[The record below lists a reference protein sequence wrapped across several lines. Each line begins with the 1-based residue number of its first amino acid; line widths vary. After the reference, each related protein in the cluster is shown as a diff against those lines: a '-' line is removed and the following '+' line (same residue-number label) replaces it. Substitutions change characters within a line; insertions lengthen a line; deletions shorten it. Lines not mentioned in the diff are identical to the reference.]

1 MLTNVYVDGFNLYY
15 GCLKSTPY
23 KWLDLGALCQAL
35 LPPNKIQRIRYF
47 TAKISAQAD
56 PQGPV
61 RQSTYLRALQ
71 TVPGLTVHLGHFL
84 TSTVRMP
91 LAKPLPGGPRTVEV
105 IKTEEK
111 GSDVNLATYLLADA
125 FRADAGTFVVVS
137 NDSDLMEPV
146 RLVSQELGYRVGILN
161 PHPNVSRALQR
172 TRPSFTKQIRR
183 GVLATS

>member
-84 TSTVRMP
+84 TSTVRR
-91 LAKPLPGGPRTVEV
+91 AKRQAASRRL
-105 IKTEEK
+105 
-111 GSDVNLATYLLADA
+111 SD
-125 FRADAGTFVVVS
+125 
-137 NDSDLMEPV
+137 
-146 RLVSQELGYRVGILN
+146 
-161 PHPNVSRALQR
+161 
-172 TRPSFTKQIRR
+172 RR
-183 GVLATS
+183 GDQD